1 MAFVA
6 VGQFGRGVRSGV
18 VATLVM
24 LGALISPGAL
34 ALACSA
40 APAPPGSVPTGAS
53 SGSAASSSSAGA
65 ASASASV
72 AARQSVRFGRG
83 EIVVGARQRFES
95 DELITVVRGPKGAA
109 ASVTIVEGERVRA
122 TEEVLATNG
131 PLATKVRVS
140 FETWGRVSDDGETAK
155 PQQGKTY
162 VVERLPGVGG
172 LVKVTSSSGG
182 KVPDDEAEPIAK
194 RYDRIGEPI
203 ELGLVLPDRALFVGD
218 RVAELEAAI
227 PGRLFSN
234 DDPMRP
240 SEVVVK
246 LGALED
252 AGSIAT
258 FEVSMKLGGK
268 QSGDTAVESKLTGKL
283 RLRVAD
289 ARELEISLE
298 GPVQAKPK
306 GGAPAFSGRLKLRS
320 AHVYL

>member
-1 MAFVA
+1 VAFA
-6 VGQFGRGVRSGV
+6 GIGQFGGAGRSRV
-18 VATLVM
+18 VAVLVT

-34 ALACSA
+34 ALACSG
-40 APAPPGSVPTGAS
+40 APAPPAVGPAGAS
-53 SGSAASSSSAGA
+53 SGSASASSSAGA

-72 AARQSVRFGRG
+72 GVRESVRFGRG

-109 ASVTIVEGERVRA
+109 APTIVEGERVRA

-140 FETWGRVSDDGETAK
+140 FETWGRVSDDGESARL
-155 PQQGKTY
+155 QQGKTY
-162 VVERLPGVGG
+162 VVERLPGAGG
-172 LVKVTSSSGG
+172 LVKVASASGG
-182 KVPDDEAEPIAK
+182 VVPADEAEPIAK

-218 RVAELEAAI
+218 RIAELEAAI

-240 SEVVVK
+240 SDVVVK
-246 LGALED
+246 LVGLEEG
-252 AGSIAT
+252 GSVAI
-258 FEVSMKLGGK
+258 FEISMKLGGK
-268 QSGDTAVESKLTGKL
+268 QSGDTAVESKLAGKL

-289 ARELEISLE
+289 ARELEIVLE
-298 GPVQAKPK
+298 GPVQTRPK
-306 GGAPAFSGRLKLRS
+306 GGAVSFSGRLRLRS

>member
-1 MAFVA
+1 
-6 VGQFGRGVRSGV
+6 VRE
-18 VATLVM
+18 
-24 LGALISPGAL
+24 
-34 ALACSA
+34 
-40 APAPPGSVPTGAS
+40 
-53 SGSAASSSSAGA
+53 
-65 ASASASV
+65 
-72 AARQSVRFGRG
+72 SVRFGRG
-83 EIVVGARQRFES
+83 EIAVGARQRFES
-95 DELITVVRGPKGAA
+95 DELITVVRGPKGGA
-109 ASVTIVEGERVRA
+109 ASSTVLEGERVRA

-131 PLATKVRVS
+131 PIATKVRVS
-140 FETWGRVSDDGETAK
+140 FETWGRISDDGETAK

-182 KVPDDEAEPIAK
+182 GLPEDEAEPIAK

-203 ELGLVLPDRALFVGD
+203 ELGLVLPERALFVGD

-246 LGALED
+246 LVGLED
-252 AGSIAT
+252 AGAVAT
-258 FEVSMKLGGK
+258 FEVAMKLGGR
-268 QSGDTAVESKLTGKL
+268 QSGDTSVESKLTGKL

-289 ARELEISLE
+289 SRELEISLE
-298 GPVQAKPK
+298 GPVQANPK
-306 GGAPAFSGRLKLRS
+306 GGVAFRGRLKLRS